1 MGGSSANYDV
11 ELLHHSDMHRDVL
24 RAGMSSLPSQFVT
37 LYVIYTYSSVHNKI
51 LIAMR

>member
-11 ELLHHSDMHRDVL
+11 ELLHHSDMHRDIL

-37 LYVIYTYSSVHNKI
+37 LYVIYTCIHQYITKYS
-51 LIAMR
+51 LQ